1 MDANSLQHRMN
12 EIQSNASS
20 DPNFQNALGKLFSG
34 KAGYKP
40 VIETKQVIIKCKC
53 CGRVMG
59 DGQKFCDECGARVE
73 VPQKK

>member
-12 EIQSNASS
+12 EIQSNATN
-20 DPNFQNALGKLFSG
+20 DQAFQSALGKLFSG

-40 VIETKQVIIKCKC
+40 VIETKQVVIKCKC

-73 VPQKK
+73 LPPKK